1 MIRKSKLLICALLM
15 SMVVTV
21 LPGMQSFAA
30 ETDGEGQ
37 AAASGLQDENS
48 QRLEEVTA
56 TEEDGSIYEIGET
69 DGTVAEENA
78 EETVQEEVEEAEAEA
93 AAAANGIAIFS
104 ARSVSTKVVNFNTKG
119 NATTSYTD
127 DQGRSGYTNGAYGAD
142 AAYLGVTSDGKIR
155 FMLSGVTGTVSA
167 SEVELVDYD
176 TVAGNVSYY
185 TVSGGKLIHY
195 ISQNLNQTPTSSLNN
210 GPAPSYLSEGGRY
223 YSYDGHYFYTD
234 YNVMIADYQAGSNG
248 ASAVN
253 AGNPFYNYFQ
263 FLNMKTSTS
272 YTGDQLDSIL
282 NTAMA
287 NAGISSSSSKLAGT
301 GKSFVE
307 NQNTYGVN
315 ALLSMGIAINE
326 SGWGMSSICQS
337 KNNLF
342 GLNAIDTSPGTSAYT
357 FASIQECIKDFMK
370 NWMAAGYLDPSDWRN
385 HGECLGNKNEGINF
399 SYASDPYWGEK
410 AAQHAWNLDTIGG
423 SQDYLG
429 ISGGDSTGDTTTD
442 TPETDTPSADNTGG
456 TTTDTPET
464 DTPSD
469 DNTGDTT
476 TDTPETDTPSDDS
489 TGDTTTDT
497 PETDTPSDDNT
508 GDTTTDTPETDTPSD
523 DNTGDTTTDTPET
536 DTPSDDNTGGTTT
549 DTPETDTPS
558 DDNTG
563 DTTTDTPEADTPSD
577 EGTAGGEDQNT
588 SSGDQNADDTTG
600 GGAAADT
607 PNTDTSAGAADT
619 EKKNSSLTD
628 SGNRVTVSGNFSE
641 GATVIVS
648 ALDPNTDAYTTYVSA
663 DEVKGRTIL
672 GVYDITLTGTLEGK
686 AQLTFY
692 VGTEYNGKNV
702 IILHY
707 TDDGNYEKYSAAVEN
722 GQVTIEVDG
731 FSPYVIALD
740 ETGSGTGTVRSPK
753 TGDSGNAAVWAAL
766 LGMSAVLAA
775 GTLLKRRSYR

>member
-508 GDTTTDTPETDTPSD
+508 G
-523 DNTGDTTTDTPET
+523 
-536 DTPSDDNTGGTTT
+536 GTTT